1 MNQLNLSDVTWLI
14 VMENLR
20 IIEICSA
27 AFDRRMREQQPFCK
41 YGKSSDQQQ
50 GEDCNL
56 QGGHLCKYI
65 GAPTFVFKSYII
77 MKIK

>member
-14 VMENLR
+14 VMDNLR

-41 YGKSSDQQQ
+41 YGTTSQEK
-50 GEDCNL
+50 G
-56 QGGHLCKYI
+56 
-65 GAPTFVFKSYII
+65 FK
-77 MKIK
+77 